1 MSLEVF
7 NVLNRDE
14 LWVHTFEPSRATGV
28 DSSGG
33 VVLATPAQL
42 DAERPFGRRFQV
54 GFQLQ
59 F

>member
-1 MSLEVF
+1 
-7 NVLNRDE
+7 
-14 LWVHTFEPSRATGV
+14 
-28 DSSGG
+28 
-33 VVLATPAQL
+33 VVPGAAQL